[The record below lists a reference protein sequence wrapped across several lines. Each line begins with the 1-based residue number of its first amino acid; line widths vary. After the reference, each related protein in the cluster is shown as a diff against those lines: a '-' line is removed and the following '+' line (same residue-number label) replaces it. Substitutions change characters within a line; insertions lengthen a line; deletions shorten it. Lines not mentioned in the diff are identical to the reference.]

1 MRRRCLIWALSAV
14 LFAAVLPLGAQDT
27 TADPKTIHPNKIR
40 IDNPIQ
46 VADDASKAVG
56 IEGGLSSTINIMI
69 LLTVLTLAPSILI
82 LTTSFVRIVVVLA
95 LLRQAIGTQSLPPTQ
110 VITGLALFM
119 TFLIMAPTFTRIHEV
134 AIIPMSADNP
144 DERIDQLTAWTR
156 AKVPLRDFMFAQIRN
171 TENEG
176 DIYMILNYRGV
187 DTSRPEELTEDDVDL
202 LTLIPAYVLSELK
215 TAFLIGF
222 RIYLPFLIIDMVVA
236 SLLIS
241 MGMLML
247 PPVFISL
254 PFKLLL
260 FVMVD
265 GWRLVVGNLLDS
277 FVQPE
282 SVTETASMFF
292 YFVT

>member
-1 MRRRCLIWALSAV
+1 MTGRLLIL
-14 LFAAVLPLGAQDT
+14 AAVVVGAAACP
-27 TADPKTIHPNKIR
+27 TAAQQNPPEAPKTVQPERVR
-40 IDNPIQ
+40 IDNPVQ
-46 VADDASKAVG
+46 VADDASRAVG
-56 IEGGLSSTINIMI
+56 IEGGLSSTINVMI

-82 LTTSFVRIVVVLA
+82 MTTSFIRIVVVLA

-110 VITGLALFM
+110 IISGLALFM
-119 TFLIMAPTFTRIHEV
+119 TFMIMAPTFERINEV
-134 AIIPMSADNP
+134 AIVPMSAENP
-144 DERIDQLTAWTR
+144 DERIDQMTAWQR
-156 AKVPLRDFMFAQIRN
+156 AKQPMRDFMFAQIRN
-171 TENEG
+171 TGNEG
-176 DIYMILNYRGV
+176 DLYMILNYRGV
-187 DTSRPEELTEDDVDL
+187 DTSRPEELTEADVDL
-202 LTLIPAYVLSELK
+202 LTLVPAYVLSELK

-260 FVMVD
+260 FVLVD

-282 SVTETASMFF
+282 SVETVMGLWAA
-292 YFVT
+292 VT